1 VPFHANP
8 RGEDVPHH
16 AFFIYE
22 VHHHSR
28 KQTEYDLKVRWGA
41 GVTAMAVMVCVG
53 VDEEGF
59 REVLAVEVAGSEK
72 GTAYGSLL

>member
-1 VPFHANP
+1 
-8 RGEDVPHH
+8 VPHH

-59 REVLAVEVAGSEK
+59 SPDYSRSRASLMNRGNVILSGRSKCAGC
-72 GTAYGSLL
+72 